1 MTSLSLG
8 AAADSLR
15 YDPALQERRALYDPA
30 MASRRTPA
38 SFSLSPLHG
47 GRRARRRRAGALR
60 PALLALSL
68 AACAVVVLAVALATR
83 L

>member
-1 MTSLSLG
+1 VRF
-8 AAADSLR
+8 AAAALR
-15 YDPALQERRALYDPA
+15 SAGRTNGSGKRRAPYDPA

-68 AACAVVVLAVALATR
+68 AACAVVVLALALATR